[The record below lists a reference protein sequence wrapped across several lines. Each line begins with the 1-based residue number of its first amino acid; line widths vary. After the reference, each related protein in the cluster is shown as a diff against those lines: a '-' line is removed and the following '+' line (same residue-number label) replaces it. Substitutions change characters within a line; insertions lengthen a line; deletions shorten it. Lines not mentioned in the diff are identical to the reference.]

1 MICCLCGLFR
11 FLHEGKCTNIQEN
24 KYGRIYTSTVP
35 NKTIPF
41 FLLFLCF
48 FLVFGIVLMGKKYL
62 FCINHSNVLI
72 LYLRKVIHTYIKK
85 AKYDF
90 LKTFHDS
97 SAQNMIAIS

>member
-1 MICCLCGLFR
+1 MICCLCGLFK

-48 FLVFGIVLMGKKYL
+48 FLVFGIVLMGKKM
-62 FCINHSNVLI
+62 CVL
-72 LYLRKVIHTYIKK
+72 YK
-85 AKYDF
+85 
-90 LKTFHDS
+90 S
-97 SAQNMIAIS
+97 